1 MAVPEQHKLHTA
13 DEFERFIALPENAER
28 RFQLIH
34 GEIVEMSPSERHGMI
49 AANITTALTMYVRQH
64 RLGRV
69 AVEPRHRASED
80 AYNVRLPDVAFTSA
94 ERALP
99 VVEHGAVPQMP
110 DLAIEIKSPD
120 DTYKQMR
127 ETAAYYLANGARMV
141 WLVYPEQRLV
151 EVYHAD
157 ADIQIL
163 TENDAIEGGA
173 LLPGFILP
181 VVEVFAE

>member
-1 MAVPEQHKLHTA
+1 
-13 DEFERFIALPENAER
+13 
-28 RFQLIH
+28 
-34 GEIVEMSPSERHGMI
+34 
-49 AANITTALTMYVRQH
+49 
-64 RLGRV
+64 
-69 AVEPRHRASED
+69 
-80 AYNVRLPDVAFTSA
+80 
-94 ERALP
+94 
-99 VVEHGAVPQMP
+99 
-110 DLAIEIKSPD
+110 
-120 DTYKQMR
+120 MR